1 MKILIYTDLHF
12 SQYSSIVRNRGYK
25 YSIRLEN
32 EIKSI
37 NWAEQLANEYSCNAI
52 VCLGDFFDKSEL
64 AAEELTAIQ
73 DIQWSNIPH
82 TFLVGNHEI
91 GINNLKYSSAHLFNI
106 CKNSV
111 VIDSPTSYL
120 FNNTEILLLPYILES
135 NRQKLDTY
143 IKYNCNKRLI
153 LSHNDIAGIQLGKYL
168 TQSGFSINEIED
180 NCDLFI
186 NGHLHNGEKI
196 SNKIINLGNLTG
208 QNFSEDAYKYSHNIL
223 IIDTDTLEYQL
234 IENPFALNFYKLD
247 LRNKSLNDIN
257 DLLSSLKNNSVVSI
271 YTDKDKLVNVKN
283 ILESLNIVSY
293 KFIIERSNSNIVNN
307 NNYKNLINIDHIEQF
322 QQYILN
328 TLGNDDSIKKE
339 LEIICK

>member
-25 YSIRLEN
+25 YSVRLEN

-37 NWAEQLANEYSCNAI
+37 NWAEQLANEYNCNAI
-52 VCLGDFFDKSEL
+52 VCLGDFFDKPEL
-64 AAEELTAIQ
+64 TAEELTAIQ
-73 DIQWSNIPH
+73 DISWSNIPH

-120 FNNTEILLLPYILES
+120 FNDTEILLLPYILES
-135 NRQKLDTY
+135 NRQALNTY

-168 TQSGFSINEIED
+168 TQSGFSIDEIET
-180 NCDLFI
+180 NCDLLI
-186 NGHLHNGEKI
+186 NGHLHNGERL

-234 IENPFALNFYKLD
+234 IENPYALNFYKLD
-247 LRNKSLNDIN
+247 LRNMPLNNIN
-257 DLLSSLKNNSVVSI
+257 DVLNSLKSNPVISI
-271 YTDKDKLVNVKN
+271 YADKEQLTNIKN
-283 ILESLNIVSY
+283 ILESLNVISY
-293 KFIIERSNSNIVNN
+293 KFIIERSKSSITDTS
-307 NNYKNLINIDHIEQF
+307 YKNLINIDHIEQF
-322 QQYILN
+322 RQYILN
-328 TLGNDDSIKKE
+328 TLGNDDSIKHE